1 MDLFKLTP
9 PTFHLLLRA
18 CPLLL
23 KVSEKYHERGAFELK
38 TRIKNTDSHD
48 FVDKNL
54 HFNVEKL
61 TFLFVEE
68 LKIQFAS
75 GSYFSLI
82 FF

>member
-1 MDLFKLTP
+1 M
-9 PTFHLLLRA
+9 REG
-18 CPLLL
+18 
-23 KVSEKYHERGAFELK
+23 VFELK